1 MSETQSLP
9 EYYEGSG
16 LYQIRLKGHLDDRW
30 ADRFDGLTIKLEEN
44 GDTLLSGPVPDQ
56 PALYGILRRVRDLGL
71 PLVSVTMSTNN
82 KNHSRI
88 GEEIMN
94 TSNKTNTMN
103 RKMLL
108 STLWIFAVLNYL
120 YCDVASL
127 MDSSLL
133 KQYLAG
139 NVGGM
144 EINEG
149 FLLAAGILME
159 ISISMV
165 LISRITPYKVNRNLN
180 ILAGIITT
188 LVQAATLI
196 FSKPTM
202 YYLFFS
208 VIEISTTAAII
219 WLAWTWRDAEN

>member
-1 MSETQSLP
+1 MNHF
-9 EYYEGSG
+9 YE
-16 LYQIRLKGHLDDRW
+16 IRIEGHLDDGW
-30 ADRFDGLTIKLEEN
+30 QDWFDGWTVTQEED
-44 GDTLLSGPVPDQ
+44 GTTLLSGPVPDQ

-94 TSNKTNTMN
+94 TSNKTTTMN

-165 LISRITPYKVNRNLN
+165 LISRITPYKANRFLN
-180 ILAGIITT
+180 IIAGIITT
-188 LVQAATLI
+188 AVQTATLL
-196 FSKPTM
+196 FDKPSM

-208 VIEISTTAAII
+208 IIEISTTAAIV
-219 WLAWTWRDAEN
+219 WLAWNWRNTENE

>member
-1 MSETQSLP
+1 
-9 EYYEGSG
+9 
-16 LYQIRLKGHLDDRW
+16 
-30 ADRFDGLTIKLEEN
+30 
-44 GDTLLSGPVPDQ
+44 
-56 PALYGILRRVRDLGL
+56 
-71 PLVSVTMSTNN
+71 
-82 KNHSRI
+82 
-88 GEEIMN
+88 MN
-94 TSNKTNTMN
+94 TSNKTTTMN

-165 LISRITPYKVNRNLN
+165 LISRITPYKANRFLN
-180 ILAGIITT
+180 IIAGIITT
-188 LVQAATLI
+188 AVQTATLL
-196 FSKPTM
+196 FDKPSM

-208 VIEISTTAAII
+208 IIEISTTAAIV
-219 WLAWTWRDAEN
+219 WLAWNWRNTENE